1 MGINIFKYR
10 LLSFAVAVG
19 YAALGGILYVHF
31 VKYTY
36 PNAWTLIF
44 SLNILAVIL
53 IGGIR
58 SISGTIIGAF
68 IVFGVPDLILK
79 RLPLIGDIDG
89 LAYIFNGIL
98 IIVVILFYPTGLV
111 NIKHSFR
118 KWRNKLKKGKEG
130 YSEQ

>member
-1 MGINIFKYR
+1 M
-10 LLSFAVAVG
+10 
-19 YAALGGILYVHF
+19 
-31 VKYTY
+31 
-36 PNAWTLIF
+36 
-44 SLNILAVIL
+44 AVIL